1 LRAGCLSRAAGVIF
15 CKTLR
20 ERQVMTEAPLH
31 FYYNPHSRA
40 AVVHW
45 MLEELGVPFEMHVLR
60 FDKGENKTPEY
71 LAINP
76 MGKVPAI
83 KHGDVVVTEG
93 PAICCYLADA
103 FPAAGLAPA
112 IGDPRRGPYLRWL
125 FFSGSC
131 MEPATWDHALKREP
145 GKPSMIGYGS
155 FEDVV
160 NTAVMA
166 VSGDGP
172 YILGD
177 QFSAADVVLGSML
190 MYGMQ
195 FGILPARPEFTAY
208 TERLKSRPALL
219 RAKAKDQDVAASWG

>member
-1 LRAGCLSRAAGVIF
+1 
-15 CKTLR
+15 
-20 ERQVMTEAPLH
+20 MTDAPIH

-40 AVVHW
+40 AIVHW

-60 FDKGENKTPEY
+60 FDKGENKKPDY

-93 PAICCYLADA
+93 PAICTYLADA

-112 IGDPRRGPYLRWL
+112 IGDPRRGTYLRWL
-125 FFSGSC
+125 FYTGSC
-131 MEPATWDHALKREP
+131 LEPAVWDHALKREP
-145 GKPSMIGYGS
+145 GKPSMMGYGS
-155 FEDVV
+155 YDDAV
-160 NTAVMA
+160 NTAALA
-166 VSGDGP
+166 VAKGP
-172 YILGD
+172 YVLGD
-177 QFSAADVVLGSML
+177 MFSAADVVLGSGI

-208 TERLKSRPALL
+208 AEHLKARPAYQ
-219 RAKAKDQDVAASWG
+219 RADAKDQEVAASWG

>member
-1 LRAGCLSRAAGVIF
+1 
-15 CKTLR
+15 
-20 ERQVMTEAPLH
+20 MTDAPLH

-40 AVVHW
+40 ALVHW

-60 FDKGENKTPEY
+60 FDKAEHKTPEY

-83 KHGDVVVTEG
+83 KHGEVVVTEG
-93 PAICCYLADA
+93 AAICCYLADV

-112 IGDPRRGPYLRWL
+112 IGDPRRGPYLRWM

-131 MEPATWDHALKREP
+131 VEPAVWDRALNREP
-145 GKPSMIGYGS
+145 GKRSMIGYGS
-155 FEDVV
+155 FDDAM
-160 NTAVMA
+160 NAA
-166 VSGDGP
+166 SLAISNGP

-177 QFSAADVVLGSML
+177 MFSAADVVLGSML

-195 FGILPARPEFTAY
+195 FGIIPARPDFAAY
-208 TERLKSRPALL
+208 AERLKARHALQ
-219 RAKAKDQDVAASWG
+219 RSEAKDEQVAASWG